1 MPIKITKKTGDLL
14 TANEF
19 NQVVEAINTNETNIL
34 GAKEDA
40 RKASE
45 SSTTALNTAKA
56 AKQSAEETAGKL
68 TQVVEEARQA
78 GSTAASAKGDEI
90 KQELEEQLRHVDET
104 LESVDQAVKDAED
117 ATREAVKGTIV
128 RGSCTTNEEGTEAT
142 LDLLNKEGEKVVSVK
157 IPAGNSKG
165 GNTINITE
173 LVPLQNG
180 FYTLAT
186 AIKVVPEKQR
196 QKGICITYEVKN
208 GEWETKQFVGTS
220 LTAWEQEASWE
231 DFGGA
236 GTVKSVTVNG
246 ENLNPDASGNVNI
259 TFNETE
265 VDESLDPESTNPVQN
280 AAIAAKIAE
289 VEAGTIFGANA
300 ELSDD
305 ETTVRLSLTN
315 KSGAEVVAVDLPAG
329 SGGGGSGEGGN
340 TTKVVLNASV
350 DNSIIKEGGSSML
363 TYFFDHQYASGDEKG
378 ESTGQKATITISMLR
393 GATTIYTNTINNV
406 ARGTYTLDLSKYLFV
421 GATDIYVKATTTD
434 PETGKNQSKQAY
446 VNVKVVT
453 LSLTS
458 AYNLANSI
466 NGGGYSVNNS
476 VSIPYAVSGSGT
488 KVVSIYLDGDLFN
501 SATVSKSGTTNGSFT
516 VPMSGLSFGRHTI
529 QMVAEMEAS
538 PELTLR
544 SESIYFDIFK
554 AGGSDPLIGTMMK
567 FADGRIFGSSHLTPS
582 LEVGQ
587 YEQVQFDFVVYDP
600 GTTPANLSVY
610 RNGLQTQSQ
619 SVSRSV
625 QTYTNRFTE
634 QGRNE
639 LMFKC
644 GRTEYPFNI
653 NVVKSSIDIAETTYG
668 LQMKLTADGRS
679 NSEANPAEWSYN
691 SIKTTFNDRF
701 DWSSNGWTGKSL
713 KLTNGAA
720 IEIGCKPFSTD
731 AGASGKTIE
740 VEFTCTNVTDRSGVV
755 MSCMDN
761 GLGFKITTQEAA
773 MLTGSSKPVYD
784 EDGEYLFDKPIG
796 VSREFAPDTQL
807 KVAFMIGKRNGNRL
821 MELYVNGVRC
831 ATDQYGSA
839 ESFLQ
844 ENPAGITISSES
856 ADVEVRS
863 VYVYDRA
870 ISDDEELANFI
881 VSRESSDEMV
891 ALFVNNEVMDD
902 EGLDVDI
909 EKLRAMGKS
918 VMRIVGNVPLV
929 NSTNNKKFEQPVDVY
944 FYSAY
949 GKEYDFVLYNCGLRI
964 QGTSSTKYPR
974 KNYRLYFYRFAEYGT
989 ELYVNGVKVEDLTYS
1004 FKPGAKPVSIFC
1016 LKADYSDSTST
1027 HNTGIARLLNDTWK
1041 MCGFLTPPQEKDD
1054 SVRTAIDGFPIDLF
1068 YSEET
1073 DGANTYLGK
1082 YNFNN
1087 DKSESGFVFGFENIE
1102 GFNDAATLGEKEN
1115 PCICLEFLDNGAA
1128 LCNFKTVA
1136 DVESDLNANF
1146 DTALEFRFPE
1156 GVKWKDASTSHKNAI
1171 LRLFRWF
1178 EKVKND
1184 PATFYREVKDYFNV
1198 DSLTAWYIYTEY
1210 FMAVDQRA
1218 KNMMLATW
1226 DLVHWYFLPYD
1237 SDTVLGDRN
1246 DCFLAYA
1253 YYITRD
1259 TWDSERNK
1267 YAYEGHDSVLWN
1279 LVLETMQSE
1288 LSATAQAIRS
1298 HLSDEDVLRMFNE
1311 TFMGNWSERIYNKD
1325 GEYKYIKPAT
1335 EGVDVKGQK
1344 TFYSFL
1350 YALKGN
1356 GLVQRNYCVKN
1367 RFALMDAKYMAGTY
1381 RADAMELYL
1390 SRKSTDAAQVMTITS
1405 SEIYYFGWG
1414 RTNGDPIERGLY
1426 ADAEGDTVDVT
1437 FTGTLAM
1444 NDPLNV
1450 YGASRM
1456 REIDATAIAGSILG
1470 TLNLNKCTALRRL
1483 NLGSASGVSLM
1494 EGLNVSACSQLQSLT
1509 ITNQRG
1515 FSTLELNRN
1524 TKLQELLAG
1533 NTVLTNV
1540 TFAEG
1545 APLNRVVL
1553 PATLRTLELRYLPN
1567 LAENGLTLQ
1576 GTSNITR
1583 FVFESCP
1590 QIEWKTLF
1598 SKLSNVR
1605 YLRVTGINMEG
1616 DGSFLNAF
1624 MNLGGV
1630 DEEGSNVDTC
1640 RLVGTYRLTSYMEDS
1655 RYEAMCAHF
1664 PELNIV
1670 QPEYTMIEFDDS
1682 VSDDANVSN
1691 LDNKTGCKYS
1701 NSYSP
1706 SAHLTAIFRQRHRVL
1721 AKQAEKGVM
1730 TICQLHDSN
1739 SNYYA
1744 DSDNVA
1750 TASPSKLDGTEGD
1763 VMMFE
1768 PHYWFKGINDYLN
1781 KKHYSCYSSNKNKPA
1796 VPECDIMTLA
1806 QIQAVSENYRAG
1818 YKVMNGHETIKDS
1831 YTADSN
1837 YCVCRVDVSRHKRVR
1852 FPTVQGA
1859 NFECSAFTDSTGKI
1873 LLTVT
1878 ASSLSNRFENGMYL
1892 IADVPAGAKY
1902 LSFTIHKSAE
1912 FDMVVL
1918 SNSDRIEDMEPDWV
1932 EHDECLTGVFGSTI
1946 IGDKLRSVIS
1956 GGSTAASQ
1964 TWTTFNFY
1972 SAQRGMQQI
1981 DYSMHRDIANLF
1993 FAKYGR
1999 RDSQAQ
2005 CGAGQNTN
2013 SRKTGGTAILGMK
2026 DTLNTDGKTVGGYDG
2041 NGLAFYKTEG
2051 DDGQVTF
2058 TRINN
2063 INCLGYE
2070 DIYGH
2075 KYDMMDNVNVNVGQV
2090 DAKWVITEPDGT
2102 QRKVKG
2108 ATYSGTFIG
2117 AVAHGKYM
2125 DVIPVGTATASAT
2138 TGYCDYYYYSGSQSR
2153 VVYRGFY
2160 FAGSYGGVSS
2170 AYAYYDASSSYTYV
2184 GSRLAFRGKIVKAQ
2198 SVSAF
2203 KALIEIA

>member
-1 MPIKITKKTGDLL
+1 MPLKITKKTGDLL

-19 NQVVEAINTNETNIL
+19 NQVVDAINSNESNI
-34 GAKEDA
+34 GSAKEDA
-40 RKASE
+40 RKAAE
-45 SSTTALNTAKA
+45 SASTALGTAKA
-56 AKQSAEETAGKL
+56 AKQLADEVAGKL
-68 TQVVEEARQA
+68 NNAITDATNA
-78 GSTAASAKGDEI
+78 GATAATATAEAI
-90 KQELEEQLRHVDET
+90 KKELEGKLQEVDKTFEQVEQT
-104 LESVDQAVKDAED
+104 IKDAED
-117 ATREAVKGTIV
+117 ATREAVKGTISE
-128 RGSCTTNEEGTEAT
+128 GTCTINEDGTEAT
-142 LDLLNKEGEKVVSVK
+142 LDLKNKDGVKVASVK
-157 IPAGNSKG
+157 IPVGSSKG

-173 LVPLQNG
+173 LAPLPSG
-180 FYTLAT
+180 FYTLAN
-186 AIKVVPEKQR
+186 AIKIVPEKQR
-196 QKGICITYEVKN
+196 QKGVCITYEVEN

-220 LTAWEQEASWE
+220 VTAWEQEASWE

-246 ENLNPDASGNVNI
+246 ESLIPDASGNVNI
-259 TFNETE
+259 PLNETE
-265 VDESLDPESTNPVQN
+265 VDESIDPESTNPVQN

-289 VEAGTIFGANA
+289 VESGTIFGANA
-300 ELSDD
+300 ELNDD
-305 ETTVRLSLTN
+305 ETTVHLTLVN
-315 KSGAEVVAVDLPAG
+315 KSGAEVVSVDLPAG
-329 SGGGGSGEGGN
+329 SGGTGGGDGTN
-340 TTKVVLNASV
+340 TTKVILNASV
-350 DNSIIKEGGSSML
+350 DNPIIKEGGSAML
-363 TYFFDHQYASGDEKG
+363 TYFFDHQYASGDERG
-378 ESTGQKATITISMLR
+378 ESTGQKATITINMLR
-393 GATTIYTNTINNV
+393 GAATIYTNTINNV

-421 GATDIYVKATTTD
+421 GATDIYVKATTVD
-434 PETGKNQSKQAY
+434 PDTGKKQSKQSYAS
-446 VNVKVVT
+446 VKVVT

-466 NGGGYSVNNS
+466 NGGGYSVNSS

-488 KVVSIYLDGDLFN
+488 KVVTIYLDGDQLN
-501 SATVSKSGTTNGSFT
+501 TATVSKSGTTNGSFT
-516 VPMSGLSFGRHTI
+516 VPMAGLSFGRHTI

-538 PELTLR
+538 PELTLL
-544 SESIYFDIFK
+544 SESIFFDIFK
-554 AGGSDPLIGTMMK
+554 AGSNTPLIGTMMK
-567 FADGRIFGSSHLTPS
+567 FADGRIFGSNHLNPS

-600 GTTPANLSVY
+600 GTTPATLSVY

-619 SVSRSV
+619 SVARGV
-625 QTYTNRFTE
+625 QTYKNRFTE

-639 LMFKC
+639 LIFKC
-644 GRTEYPFNI
+644 GSTEYPFNI
-653 NVVKSSIDIAETTYG
+653 NVVKSSIDISETTYG

-679 NSEANPAEWSYN
+679 NTEANPAEWSSN
-691 SIKTTFNDRF
+691 GIQTIFNDRF

-713 KLTNGAA
+713 KLTNGAS
-720 IEIGCKPFSTD
+720 IEIGCKPFATD

-740 VEFTCTNVTDRSGVV
+740 VEFTCSNVTDRSGVV
-755 MSCMDN
+755 MSCIDN

-831 ATDQYGSA
+831 AADQYGSA

-844 ENPAGITISSES
+844 EHPAGITISSDS
-856 ADVEVRS
+856 ADVDVRS

-881 VSRESSDEMV
+881 VSRENSDEMV

-902 EGLDVDI
+902 EGLEVDI

-989 ELYVNGVKVEDLTYS
+989 ELYVNGAKVEDLTYS

-1041 MCGFLTPPQEKDD
+1041 MCGFRTPPQEKDD

-1068 YSEET
+1068 YSEES
-1073 DGANTYLGK
+1073 DGSNTYLGK

-1087 DKSESGFVFGFENIE
+1087 DKSESGFVFGFENID
-1102 GFNDAATLGEKEN
+1102 GFNDAATLGEEEN

-1128 LCNFKTVA
+1128 FCNFKTVA

-1156 GVKWKDASTSHKNAI
+1156 GVKWKDASARHKNAI
-1171 LRLFRWF
+1171 LRLFKWF

-1184 PATFYREVKDYFNV
+1184 PTTFYLEVANYFNV

-1226 DLVHWYFLPYD
+1226 DLEHWYFLPYD

-1288 LSATAQAIRS
+1288 LSASAQAIRS
-1298 HLSDEDVLRMFNE
+1298 HLSDEDVLKMFNE

-1381 RADAMELYL
+1381 RSDAMELYL
-1390 SRKSTDAAQVMTITS
+1390 SRKSTDAPQVMKITS

-1414 RTNGDPIERGLY
+1414 RTNGEPIERGLY
-1426 ADAEGDTVDVT
+1426 ADGAGDSVNVT

-1456 REIDATAIAGSILG
+1456 REIDATSIAGSILG
-1470 TLNLNKCTALRRL
+1470 TLNLNKCTALRKL

-1494 EGLNVSACSQLQSLT
+1494 EGLNVSACSQLQSLV
-1509 ITNQRG
+1509 ISNQRG
-1515 FSTLELNRN
+1515 FSTLDLNSN
-1524 TKLQELLAG
+1524 TKLQELIAD

-1540 TFAEG
+1540 PFAEG

-1553 PATLRTLELRYLPN
+1553 PETLRTLELRYLPS

-1583 FVFESCP
+1583 FVFEACP
-1590 QIEWKTLF
+1590 LIDWQALF

-1616 DGSFLNAF
+1616 DGSFLNTF
-1624 MNLGGV
+1624 MKLGGV
-1630 DEEGSNVDTC
+1630 DEEGSNVETC
-1640 RLVGTYRLTSYMEDS
+1640 RLVGTYRLTSYMEES
-1655 RYEAMCAHF
+1655 RHDAMCAHF
-1664 PELNIV
+1664 PELNII
-1670 QPEYTMIEFDDS
+1670 QPEYTMIEFDDM

-1691 LDNKTGCKYS
+1691 LDNKTGCKYGGK
-1701 NSYSP
+1701 YQP
-1706 SAHLTAIFRQRHRVL
+1706 SGHIEAIFKKRHRVL
-1721 AKQAEKGVM
+1721 AKQSSNGIM
-1730 TICQLHDSN
+1730 TICQLHDNN

-1744 DSDNVA
+1744 DANDLA
-1750 TASPSKLDGTEGD
+1750 TASPAKLDGTEGD

-1768 PHYWFKGINDYLN
+1768 PHYWFKGVNDYLN
-1781 KKHYSCYSSNKNKPA
+1781 KKHYSCYCCNQDKPT
-1796 VPECDIMTLA
+1796 VPDCEIITLA
-1806 QIQAVSENYRAG
+1806 QIQAVSDNYRVG
-1818 YKVMNGHETIKDS
+1818 YKVKSGYDTLKESLT
-1831 YTADSN
+1831 TDSN
-1837 YCVCRVDVSRHKRVR
+1837 YCVCRVDVSNYKRAR
-1852 FPTVQGA
+1852 FPTVQGT
-1859 NFECSAFTDSTGKI
+1859 NLECSAFSDATGKV
-1873 LLTVT
+1873 LGTVT
-1878 ASSLSNRFENGMYL
+1878 AASLSVKFENGMYL
-1892 IADVPAGAKY
+1892 IADVPSGSKF
-1902 LSFTIHKSAE
+1902 LDFTIHKTAE

-1932 EHDECLTGVFGSTI
+1932 EHEECLTGVFGSTI
-1946 IGDKLRSVIS
+1946 VGEKLRSVIS
-1956 GGSTAASQ
+1956 GGTTTASM
-1964 TWTTFNFY
+1964 TWTNFHFY

-2005 CGAGQNTN
+2005 CGAGQNSNT
-2013 SRKTGGTAILGMK
+2013 RTTGGTAKLGMQ
-2026 DTLNTDGKTVGGYDG
+2026 DTLNTDGQTVGGYDG
-2041 NGLAFYKTEG
+2041 NGLAFYKNI
-2051 DDGQVTF
+2051 DDYGEVIY

-2108 ATYSGTFIG
+2108 ATYSGTYIG

-2138 TGYCDYYYYSGSQSR
+2138 TCYCDYYYYSGSLSR
-2153 VVYRGFY
+2153 VVCRGCNY
-2160 FAGSYGGVSS
+2160 AYAGGGVS
-2170 AYAYYDASSSYTYV
+2170 YANAGSDASDASANI

-2203 KALIEIA
+2203 KALSEIA